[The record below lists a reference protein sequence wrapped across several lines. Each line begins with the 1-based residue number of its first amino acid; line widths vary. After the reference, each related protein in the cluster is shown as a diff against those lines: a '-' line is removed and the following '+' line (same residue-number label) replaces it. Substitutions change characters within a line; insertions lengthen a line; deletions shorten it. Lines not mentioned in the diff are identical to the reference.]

1 MPKRTT
7 VSRTTSAPVDPSDD
21 DVAPIYL
28 AMLQSPKVTVGT
40 LLSQGFSQSELDA
53 YLPELKAR
61 GLIRQIDAE
70 NWHVVSPDVALPA
83 YAAQLEQRARLMRST
98 SQLMTHIYLRARS
111 DASTGQEL
119 KIAPL
124 VSIEESAQALQQI
137 VATAERWAISNRTDS
152 PLSRYLR
159 DAPAERSATP
169 FFNSRGE
176 LLHTRLNVDPAFL
189 TGERMDQVM
198 RNRQEAG
205 DEIRLTKGLPFSGA
219 VNDQGMALLD
229 LEDRDGSPVGIL
241 LNPKSGSDWV
251 LRCLEFTWRLGM
263 PWRADLE
270 PDTGSELLE
279 PRDRQIVRLMAGGI
293 SDLAIAR
300 QVGVSPRTVERRVRT
315 VMDRLNAST
324 RFQAGVLAAK
334 NGLI

>member
-1 MPKRTT
+1 MPKRANA
-7 VSRTTSAPVDPSDD
+7 SRKKSAPTELADD
-21 DVAPIYL
+21 DIAPIYL
-28 AMLQSPKVTVGT
+28 AMLQTPRVTRGN
-40 LLSQGFSQSELDA
+40 LFSQGFSQTDLDT
-53 YLPELKAR
+53 YLPELEAR
-61 GLIRQIDAE
+61 GLIRQIDPE
-70 NWHVVSPDVALPA
+70 NWRVVSPDVALPA

-111 DASTGQEL
+111 DANPVQEL

-124 VSIEESAQALQQI
+124 GSIEESAQALQQI
-137 VATAERWAISNRTDS
+137 VATAENWAICNRTDS

-159 DAPAERSATP
+159 DASPERSATP
-169 FFNSRGE
+169 FLNSRGE

-189 TGERMDQVM
+189 TNARMDQVM

-229 LEDRDGSPVGIL
+229 LEDRDGLPVGIL

-263 PWRADLE
+263 PWQAGPE

-279 PRDRQIVRLMAGGI
+279 PRDRQIVRLMASGI